1 MKKIITL
8 FALLFFFYQT
18 YTAQQTPENYALR
31 LLADLAST
39 EEPQPIQDLPNVTP
53 GPESHTPH
61 HIPPIENDIQIPELP
76 IYSDLPELI
85 FLPESALQEEEEET
99 TATQH
104 PNTQNLLPIKLTDQI
119 TGKTSYQCPLCNKGT
134 SRKDNTARHIATHFK
149 TKDFQCPL
157 CTHATN
163 RPSDLDT
170 HIHSQH
176 PNEKPYACILCG
188 FTTAKFSELKEHNDT
203 HNPRSAVRV
212 INPQTGKKTYKCPFC
227 NHTRL
232 RIQSI
237 TTHMERHHPDGT
249 TFTCTICNNYHTQA
263 RANLFIH
270 MRNEHNDYK
279 KPTKSTPEERPTY
292 NQQTSPITPLELPE
306 YLAQQNTSEF
316 GPFEDRQLLPI
327 DFDPRNY
334 QDTEFDQVVVAEEN
348 THHKIIPV
356 KRKRHDSTSPD
367 DHADNDQASD
377 NSEDNSE
384 NYDGDES

>member
-31 LLADLAST
+31 LLADLASKKA
-39 EEPQPIQDLPNVTP
+39 PQPSQKSQNT
-53 GPESHTPH
+53 
-61 HIPPIENDIQIPELP
+61 IENSNQEQPFSTPVFDPVEEQIPALLP
-76 IYSDLPELI
+76 L
-85 FLPESALQEEEEET
+85 EEEEEA
-99 TATQH
+99 ATQH

-119 TGKTSYQCPLCNKGT
+119 TGKTSYQCPLCNKIT
-134 SRKDNTARHIATHFK
+134 LHKSNMVMHFVTHSEEK
-149 TKDFQCPL
+149 KFQCQL
-157 CTHATN
+157 CSYAAK
-163 RPSDLDT
+163 RCPDLDK
-170 HIHSQH
+170 HIRSQH
-176 PNEKPYACILCG
+176 PGEKYTCIILCG
-188 FTTAKFSELKEHNDT
+188 FTTEKYTELKRHNDT